1 MHRCRYRRTMADLER
16 YRSLDVLR
24 GIAIAG
30 TLGTNVWIF
39 TSGSGLVGYLDGV
52 GTGDG
57 GWGLVERI
65 LQQLAQGKFLGL
77 LTVMFGIGLAIQQ
90 RSASTRGEPWPG
102 RYPIRAALLFVDGL
116 LHFLLFTEFDVLMGY
131 AVTGFVVAYVLV
143 GGERAQRRWMIGAA
157 GVHVAMISAI
167 AALLAAAPSGTST
180 EPLQPNPYADGSF
193 WDLVVFRI
201 DNAIVFRSE
210 TVLILPM
217 SIALFLLGASLFR
230 AGVLSGSGRILRRR
244 MMVLGTVALPVD
256 FALGL
261 VGGDPGIIVS
271 RYLTAPL
278 VSLGILAF
286 VAGLYLRGDRDGF
299 VTARLTEIGRMAL
312 SSYVLQNV
320 VASILCYGWGFGI
333 AAELDSPA
341 QKVLGTVAIYVVT
354 VSIVSLFA
362 HRWLRRHRRGPI
374 EWLWNYS
381 AGIGVATTDG
391 PRRRQPGRSAILR
404 RRVVAPASP

>member
-1 MHRCRYRRTMADLER
+1 MAALER

-30 TLGTNVWIF
+30 TLGTNIWIF

-52 GTGDG
+52 GQGDG

-65 LQQLAQGKFLGL
+65 LQQCAQGKFLGL

-90 RSASTRGEPWPG
+90 QSAANRGEPWPG

-131 AVTGFVVAYVLV
+131 AITGVVVAYVLV
-143 GGERAQRRWMIGAA
+143 CGERARRRWMMGAA
-157 GVHVAMISAI
+157 GVHVVMISAI
-167 AALLAAAPSGTST
+167 ALLLAAAPSGTST
-180 EPLQPNPYADGSF
+180 EPLQPNPYVDGSF

-201 DNAIVFRSE
+201 DNAVVFRSE

-230 AGVLSGSGRILRRR
+230 AGVLSASGRALRRR
-244 MMVLGTVALPVD
+244 MMVLGTTALPID

-261 VGGDPGIIVS
+261 MGGDPGIIVS

-278 VSLGILAF
+278 VSLGILAS
-286 VAGLYLRGDRDGF
+286 VAEIYLRGTREGF
-299 VTARLTEIGRMAL
+299 MTARLTEIGRMAL
-312 SSYVLQNV
+312 SCYVLQNV
-320 VASILCYGWGFGI
+320 VASILCYGWGFGL
-333 AAELDSPA
+333 AATLDSPA
-341 QKVLGTVAIYVVT
+341 LTVLGTVTIYVV
-354 VSIVSLFA
+354 VVCCVSLFA
-362 HRWLRRHRRGPI
+362 QLWLKRYRRGPI

-381 AGIGVATTDG
+381 AGITVPTTLFAL
-391 PRRRQPGRSAILR
+391 RRGRSAKQ
-404 RRVVAPASP
+404 